1 MNTDKLKAWLC
12 LKQAPG
18 LGQKTAQKLLAE
30 FPDPTDYVGRSDHPV
45 YELPW
50 LQVSTKDALRRGEE
64 IKGFAGIVKHCERY
78 EIGIT
83 CLTDED
89 YPAALS
95 SIYTP
100 PIVLYYRGD
109 LKTCEKLPIL
119 AVVGTRKPSSY
130 GQEMARKLLAPLC
143 ERGVTIISGLAMGID
158 TVAHR
163 VALGNGAKTIGVLAG
178 GLESIYPPMN
188 LNLAN
193 EIVANGLLLSEY
205 EPGSK
210 MEKWNFPAR
219 NRIISALAPAVF
231 IVEGSITSGALLTG
245 KFALEQGRDVCA
257 LPGNINNINAQG
269 PNYMIKSGARAV
281 TCPED
286 LMDLL
291 DIEETD
297 DLQTEIFPQLS
308 PEEETIWLRL
318 RESSSEL
325 SFDELMLGSGH
336 NFGRLSVIL
345 LNLELKG
352 LISKAGN
359 GGYISN

>member
-30 FPDPTDYVGRSDHPV
+30 YPDPTEYVGKTEHPV
-45 YELPW
+45 YDLPW
-50 LQVSTKDALRRGEE
+50 LQNSTKEALRRGEE

-78 EIGIT
+78 GIQIS

-100 PIVLYYRGD
+100 PIILYYRGD

-130 GQEMARKLLAPLC
+130 GQEMARKLIAPLC
-143 ERGVTIISGLAMGID
+143 ERRYGDQRLAIAID

-163 VALGNGAKTIGVLAG
+163 VALSTCKDYSGMPRS
-178 GLESIYPPMN
+178 ESIYPPMN

-257 LPGNINNINAQG
+257 MPGNINNINAQG
-269 PNYMIKSGARAV
+269 PKMIKCGADDYL
-281 TCPED
+281 PGN
-286 LMDLL
+286 LMDCGYAGNGR
-291 DIEETD
+291 
-297 DLQTEIFPQLS
+297 LQTEIF
-308 PEEETIWLRL
+308 R
-318 RESSSEL
+318 
-325 SFDELMLGSGH
+325 
-336 NFGRLSVIL
+336 
-345 LNLELKG
+345 K
-352 LISKAGN
+352 
-359 GGYISN
+359 